1 MSKMTW
7 VNFHLVMILILG
19 IISSFS
25 EISSDKKANNIEKDL
40 NNKEKNSISETIA
53 VISILIIVAGIFC
66 CFIMYFFIKRQ
77 IIIMGIGGIFGIV
90 YVYFAIKQMVQMIF
104 IPENREFSISDI
116 KNFVYVYVVWWL
128 MMAAL
133 VISPSKVNIFEEEFS
148 NYQEIVK
155 IVILLFQYYFNIFF
169 ALGGVYIL
177 LFYLREFIR
186 KPAAK
191 FRPILKIIRYT
202 IVTLGE
208 PNIKYKKLKCFKLWE
223 RNYRKNVMYK
233 ILMTIPFMILD
244 ILQVAYLF
252 IENAIKLVVVFAIVG
267 IWDLVNVLCKSVRKL
282 WNRHKNN
289 EWLYIFAQMAG
300 VCSYIIVF
308 IAIQYGEYIEATKN
322 IYEFAGTIILI
333 PYFLGKIASL
343 KKTLKENEFQIIHKE
358 KKVESVLTD
367 TIQNENGESVIDTS
381 RTGGLEYDVTKD
393 KANNSQKNTV
403 NDTDQIRK
411 ELRQATRDNC
421 AKKIKKFFENNI
433 EIVVGICISIFLV
446 GVYLAFK
453 SLQNER
459 NISMLGSVIGAEGA
473 ILSVLLSI
481 SFMKKSNEKTLDASV
496 LPYLSVKKDTIPSE
510 HAYAFEY
517 FKIRK
522 DKTDFDGWRKFDFD
536 TISND
541 KIKLAR
547 NGIAYLHIKNIGIG
561 PAIHLKLKIEN
572 FSNVYLPI
580 DYLRPDEEL
589 DLILN
594 FNNPDNS
601 YRTDIVLRYE
611 TIRGTEHSQR
621 FHANITWHLDRT
633 NFTLFD

>member
-53 VISILIIVAGIFC
+53 VISILIIVAGIFF

-155 IVILLFQYYFNIFF
+155 IVILLFQFYFNIFF
-169 ALGGVYIL
+169 ALGGLYIL

-343 KKTLKENEFQIIHKE
+343 KKALKENEFQIIHKE

-367 TIQNENGESVIDTS
+367 TIHNENGESVIDTS

>member
-53 VISILIIVAGIFC
+53 VISILIIVAGIFF

-169 ALGGVYIL
+169 ALGGLYIL

-191 FRPILKIIRYT
+191 FRPILEIIRYT

-343 KKTLKENEFQIIHKE
+343 KKALKENEFQIIHKE
-358 KKVESVLTD
+358 KKVESILTD
-367 TIQNENGESVIDTS
+367 TIHNENGESVIDTS
-381 RTGGLEYDVTKD
+381 RTCGLEYDVTKD

-421 AKKIKKFFENNI
+421 AKKIKKFFGNNI

-611 TIRGTEHSQR
+611 TIQGTEHSQR

>member
-53 VISILIIVAGIFC
+53 VISILIIVAGIFF

-133 VISPSKVNIFEEEFS
+133 VISPSKVSIFEEEFS

-155 IVILLFQYYFNIFF
+155 IVILLFQFYFNIFF
-169 ALGGVYIL
+169 ALGGLYIL

-322 IYEFAGTIILI
+322 IYEFVGTIILI

-343 KKTLKENEFQIIHKE
+343 KKALKENEFQIIHKE

-367 TIQNENGESVIDTS
+367 TIHNENGESVIDTS

>member
-7 VNFHLVMILILG
+7 VNFHLAMILILG

-169 ALGGVYIL
+169 ALGGLYIL

-343 KKTLKENEFQIIHKE
+343 KKALKENEFQIIHKE

-367 TIQNENGESVIDTS
+367 TIHNENGESVIDTA

>member
-1 MSKMTW
+1 M
-7 VNFHLVMILILG
+7 
-19 IISSFS
+19 
-25 EISSDKKANNIEKDL
+25 
-40 NNKEKNSISETIA
+40 
-53 VISILIIVAGIFC
+53 C
-66 CFIMYFFIKRQ
+66 
-77 IIIMGIGGIFGIV
+77 
-90 YVYFAIKQMVQMIF
+90 
-104 IPENREFSISDI
+104 
-116 KNFVYVYVVWWL
+116 
-128 MMAAL
+128 
-133 VISPSKVNIFEEEFS
+133 
-148 NYQEIVK
+148 
-155 IVILLFQYYFNIFF
+155 
-169 ALGGVYIL
+169 
-177 LFYLREFIR
+177 
-186 KPAAK
+186 
-191 FRPILKIIRYT
+191 
-202 IVTLGE
+202 
-208 PNIKYKKLKCFKLWE
+208 
-223 RNYRKNVMYK
+223 
-233 ILMTIPFMILD
+233 
-244 ILQVAYLF
+244 
-252 IENAIKLVVVFAIVG
+252 
-267 IWDLVNVLCKSVRKL
+267 
-282 WNRHKNN
+282 
-289 EWLYIFAQMAG
+289 
-300 VCSYIIVF
+300 
-308 IAIQYGEYIEATKN
+308 
-322 IYEFAGTIILI
+322 
-333 PYFLGKIASL
+333 
-343 KKTLKENEFQIIHKE
+343 
-358 KKVESVLTD
+358 
-367 TIQNENGESVIDTS
+367 
-381 RTGGLEYDVTKD
+381 
-393 KANNSQKNTV
+393 
-403 NDTDQIRK
+403 
-411 ELRQATRDNC
+411 
-421 AKKIKKFFENNI
+421 KKIKKFFGNNI

>member
-7 VNFHLVMILILG
+7 VNFHLAMILILG
-19 IISSFS
+19 ILSSFS

-169 ALGGVYIL
+169 ALGGLYIL

-343 KKTLKENEFQIIHKE
+343 KKALKENEFQIIHKE

-367 TIQNENGESVIDTS
+367 TIHNENGESVIDTS